1 MTSVPLSNAHSR
13 RWRLTLFRVLAT
25 LLGLVYLPGA
35 LLMAAPW
42 APSSMATALPTL
54 SPLIWAWAQLAH
66 PDVGR
71 WTFAFSG
78 CVDEAIAVILF
89 VLAWRPLARPLLLQ
103 FLALALVVDL
113 VANVP
118 FVPGIIVGYSPLL
131 VLLIAYPEPRRLLT
145 PFWRGPI
152 DWPVLGLAAVV
163 GAFFLPQV
171 WQAFQAQV
179 RGADELALNYAWA
192 SIVEHLCN
200 LWLIA
205 LLAAYRQPG
214 STLLPSW
221 SQPASSIWAWP
232 RSPCRAIPEAG
243 GLRVERLRSLGALH
257 TSRRSLAHGDGGRRR
272 QPARPT
278 VGATPGLAA
287 PRATSKDVSPGARR
301 WRPPRSPRSSS
312 KSRRTMLSK
321 MPKRPTRSTQ
331 APDRL
336 HGDPVRP
343 SRSGDDATPL

>member
-1 MTSVPLSNAHSR
+1 VGLTSVPLSNAHSR

-163 GAFFLPQV
+163 DAFFLPQV

-214 STLLPSW
+214 STLLALLVAACLLYLGVAAITVPGNPGSW
-221 SQPASSIWAWP
+221 GL
-232 RSPCRAIPEAG
+232 AG
-243 GLRVERLRSLGALH
+243 GAIAILGGAAYVAAI
-257 TSRRSLAHGDGGRRR
+257 TRPWRRGS
-272 QPARPT
+272 PA
-278 VGATPGLAA
+278 ATG
-287 PRATSKDVSPGARR
+287 
-301 WRPPRSPRSSS
+301 
-312 KSRRTMLSK
+312 
-321 MPKRPTRSTQ
+321 
-331 APDRL
+331 
-336 HGDPVRP
+336 
-343 SRSGDDATPL
+343 

>member
-1 MTSVPLSNAHSR
+1 LTSVPLSNAHSR

-89 VLAWRPLARPLLLQ
+89 VMAWRPLARPLLLQ

-214 STLLPSW
+214 STLLALLVAACLLYLGVAAITVPGNPGSW
-221 SQPASSIWAWP
+221 GL
-232 RSPCRAIPEAG
+232 AG
-243 GLRVERLRSLGALH
+243 GAIAILGGAAYVAAI
-257 TSRRSLAHGDGGRRR
+257 TRPWRRGS
-272 QPARPT
+272 PA
-278 VGATPGLAA
+278 ATG
-287 PRATSKDVSPGARR
+287 
-301 WRPPRSPRSSS
+301 
-312 KSRRTMLSK
+312 
-321 MPKRPTRSTQ
+321 
-331 APDRL
+331 
-336 HGDPVRP
+336 
-343 SRSGDDATPL
+343 